1 MPDVSTSPLT
11 RMIAGLLAERG
22 DTGSVGETD
31 SLFLSG
37 RLDSLAATQVMMM
50 LEEEYGI
57 DLADADFDITRLD
70 SLAELRLLVKEEA
83 A

>member
-1 MPDVSTSPLT
+1 MTDRSVS
-11 RMIAGLLAERG
+11 LLRDTLGEMLADRG
-22 DTGSVGETD
+22 DHAPLADHD

-50 LEEEYGI
+50 LEEEFGI

-70 SLAELRLLVKEEA
+70 SLAELEMLVKA
-83 A
+83 AA

>member
-1 MPDVSTSPLT
+1 MHDPAASPLT
-11 RMIAGLLAERG
+11 RMIADLLSERG
-22 DTGSVGETD
+22 DTAPVGETD

-37 RLDSLAATQVMMM
+37 RLDSLAATQVMTM
-50 LEEEYGI
+50 LEEQYGI

-70 SLAELRLLVKEEA
+70 TLAELRLLAREA

>member
-1 MPDVSTSPLT
+1 MSDSSNSPLT
-11 RMIAGLLAERG
+11 RLVVELLAERG
-22 DTGSVGETD
+22 DHAPVTGAD

-50 LEEEYGI
+50 LETEYGI

-70 SLAELRLLVKEEA
+70 TLDELRLLTREA